1 MYCILYT
8 ICYIVEVL
16 VLSVHATSVLG
27 PARAKQG
34 PILFWWVPYFIDSIL
49 SPQTLIYLL

>member
-49 SPQTLIYLL
+49 SPQTLI